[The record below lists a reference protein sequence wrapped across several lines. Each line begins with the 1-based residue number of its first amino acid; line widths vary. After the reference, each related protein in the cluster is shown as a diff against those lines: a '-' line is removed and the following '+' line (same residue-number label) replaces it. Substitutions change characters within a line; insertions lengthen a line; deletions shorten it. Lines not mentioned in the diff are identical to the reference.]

1 VVFLVKDFDRIDVIQ
16 EIEGVLR
23 NETRLHIGGGEPLT
37 PGQPVDRSVIKMKV
51 LRENEVVSIP
61 YIPGSSLK
69 GVLRSLAE
77 RFAKSMEEDI
87 AKSVCDPLDIVRR
100 EREREQHEKNPCIVC
115 QIFGNTGVV
124 SHVTVFDCLPEGE
137 KNPPTEIKPGIGI
150 HRVLRSVYPR
160 LLFSEEYVSPGVRW
174 SFRIR
179 IVNIDLDDD
188 NDARSKLLRMLLKEL
203 VEGRVQIGGRKSVG
217 SGLIKLLASET
228 KIRKFKLE
236 NGELKKVFEKTLE
249 EWMQE
254 KGLL

>member
-1 VVFLVKDFDRIDVIQ
+1 VAALVKDFDRIDVIQ

-23 NETRLHIGGGEPLT
+23 NETRLHIGSGEPLT
-37 PGQPVDRSVIKMKV
+37 PGQLIDRSVIRMKI
-51 LRENEVVSIP
+51 LKENEMLYLP

-69 GVLRSLAE
+69 GALRSLAE
-77 RFAKSMEEDI
+77 RFAKSMGEDI
-87 AKSVCDPLDIVRR
+87 ARNICDPLDIIRKDA
-100 EREREQHEKNPCIVC
+100 EREQHEKNPCIVC
-115 QIFGNTGVV
+115 QIFGNTGVA
-124 SHVTVFDCLPEGE
+124 SHITIFDCLPED
-137 KNPPTEIKPGIGI
+137 NPPTEIKPGIGI
-150 HRVLRSVYPR
+150 HRVLRSVYPG
-160 LLFSEEYVSPGVRW
+160 LLFNEEYVSPGVRW

-236 NGELKKVFEKTLE
+236 NGELKKVMERTLE